1 MVEEP
6 GLCDTVGL
14 GSLGWHQEPLLGC
27 PAEQARSKVA
37 QEKRNAMGRFAAA
50 LCSPFGRAQPEEAAS
65 APGQGTAAA
74 EAAA

>member
-14 GSLGWHQEPLLGC
+14 GSFGWHQEPLLGC

-50 LCSPFGRAQPEEAAS
+50 PL
-65 APGQGTAAA
+65 
-74 EAAA
+74 